1 MVSREDKI
9 QYLETQIE
17 NEKLAGS
24 DGANCVS
31 IARKQI
37 ELSRLYR
44 ANGNVQKSDDVLNDT
59 LKTLE
64 DPMCI
69 RTNETTRLIT
79 AIRNFQSNPN
89 MMNMQKMPAL
99 YRYIGLIIL
108 LVGYGAIYLTS
119 QYITLPSD
127 YFLVGILVVF
137 VLSMWIGSALRRRY
151 IRSLRN
157 NQSNTIEGNNDSQ
170 FKNP

>member
-1 MVSREDKI
+1 LVSREDKI

-99 YRYIGLIIL
+99 YRYIGLIYFWWDM
-108 LVGYGAIYLTS
+108 V
-119 QYITLPSD
+119 QYILH
-127 YFLVGILVVF
+127 
-137 VLSMWIGSALRRRY
+137 
-151 IRSLRN
+151 RN
-157 NQSNTIEGNNDSQ
+157 T
-170 FKNP
+170 